1 MNDVMMS
8 GMGTDLCPILTKEE
22 MRAKAP
28 YVFAKEPTN
37 PKVSGKYVF
46 ADTETIIDDLAK
58 LGWGVVDCKQQRKNK
73 RSNIHSLHMVS
84 FQHPEVYIT
93 KEDENGNEIVDC
105 FPRIILLNAHDG
117 CHCFKFM
124 IGIYRIVCSNGL
136 IVASEQFADISIRHS
151 NYDFEELRKVVAVAI
166 KNVSD
171 NISIMNDMQA
181 TELTA
186 EQKNELA
193 ISALK
198 IRKGLKN
205 EDTFKADGEDI
216 EDLLTPIRKED
227 EGNSLWNVFNI
238 LQEKIIK
245 GNYSMTSPTNHK
257 VRKARAIKGVSK
269 DIEINQRLFSVAS
282 SYRQAA

>member
-22 MRAKAP
+22 MRVKAP

-37 PKVSGKYVF
+37 PKVSGRYVF
-46 ADTETIIDDLAK
+46 ADTETIIDDMAK

-73 RSNIHSLHMVS
+73 RSNIHSLHMVA

-93 KEDENGNEIVDC
+93 KEDENGNDIVDC
-105 FPRIILLNAHDG
+105 FPRIILLNSHDG

-124 IGIYRIVCSNGL
+124 VGVFRTICSNGL
-136 IVASEQFADISIRHS
+136 IVATEQFANISIRHA
-151 NYDFEELRKVVAVAI
+151 NYDFEELRKIVAVAI

-171 NISIMNDMQA
+171 NINVMNEMQA

-186 EQKNELA
+186 EQKSELA
-193 ISALK
+193 VTALK
-198 IRKGLKN
+198 IRKGLKA
-205 EDTFKADGEDI
+205 EDEFKADGEDI
-216 EDLLTPIRKED
+216 EELLEPVRKED
-227 EGNSLWNVFNI
+227 EGNSLWNIFNI

-245 GNYSMTSPTNHK
+245 GNYSMTSPTNK
-257 VRKARAIKGVSK
+257 KTRKARAIKGVAK
-269 DIEINQRLFSVAS
+269 DIEINQRLFIAAS
-282 SYRQAA
+282 AYRIAA